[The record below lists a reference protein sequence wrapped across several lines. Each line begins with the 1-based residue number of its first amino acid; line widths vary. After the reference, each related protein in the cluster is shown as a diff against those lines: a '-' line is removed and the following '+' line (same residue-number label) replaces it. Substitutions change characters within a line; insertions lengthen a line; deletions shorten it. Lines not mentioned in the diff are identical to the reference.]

1 VTAEVLIREAAES
14 DADAIAAI
22 YGHHVVHGTASF
34 DLEPPPVEFH
44 RKKIRWIVGAGWP
57 FLVADH
63 HGEVAGYAYVTQ
75 FRDRAAYRFTAED
88 SIYVHPDHMGRGI
101 GRTLLTSL
109 LERSAECGFRT
120 IIAVIGGA
128 EPASIALHAKCGFAE
143 VGRLKGVGWKRERW
157 LDSVYMQLKLADAA
171 GNPPLER

>member
-88 SIYVHPDHMGRGI
+88 SIYVHPDQGHVRVVPAVRRGPA
-101 GRTLLTSL
+101 GDRSHKHRTAS
-109 LERSAECGFRT
+109 
-120 IIAVIGGA
+120 GGA
-128 EPASIALHAKCGFAE
+128 SAAE
-143 VGRLKGVGWKRERW
+143 L
-157 LDSVYMQLKLADAA
+157 AA
-171 GNPPLER
+171 GRDPAARRPPGTAGAGIDPVLHLAR